1 LGGLTRKQ
9 DRVSTSRIPLLSDL
23 PIIGRLFRGQNKS
36 YNTQELIIFVTP
48 KIVAADENGLGGP

>member
-1 LGGLTRKQ
+1 M
-9 DRVSTSRIPLLSDL
+9 LSDL